1 MNYMI
6 VYIRAIFRVSTY
18 TITVIAWEIQQNSDL
33 NYLLHWPNLLD
44 QVFWDLL
51 KSYFKVKLL

>member
-6 VYIRAIFRVSTY
+6 VYIRAIFRVSIY
-18 TITVIAWEIQQNSDL
+18 TVTVIAWEIQQNSDL